1 LQGGPAIATRLER
14 SFLRPGVLQVQS
26 RVEVRFEAVEL
37 TAQYVFGEPGDYVD
51 ALVHFAFR
59 YPDGRVDTNCTA
71 TIWHA
76 LRPREVV
83 QVTVPAAY
91 RCPAYAS
98 SLERAV
104 EEYYRSRVGPD
115 GTVIRIGPKGASLLV
130 IGVPLESAASAVFE
144 IDETHSAA

>member
-1 LQGGPAIATRLER
+1 MP
-14 SFLRPGVLQVQS
+14 S

-51 ALVHFAFR
+51 GLVHFAFR
-59 YPDGRVDTNCTA
+59 YPDGRIDTNCTA

-76 LRPREVV
+76 LRPQEIV

-91 RCPAYAS
+91 QCPAYRP

-104 EEYYRSRVGPD
+104 EEYYRARVGCD
-115 GTVIRIGPKGASLLV
+115 GTVIRIGPTGASALI
-130 IGVPLESAASAVFE
+130 IGVPRESPASAVFE
-144 IDETHSAA
+144 IDAHTAA